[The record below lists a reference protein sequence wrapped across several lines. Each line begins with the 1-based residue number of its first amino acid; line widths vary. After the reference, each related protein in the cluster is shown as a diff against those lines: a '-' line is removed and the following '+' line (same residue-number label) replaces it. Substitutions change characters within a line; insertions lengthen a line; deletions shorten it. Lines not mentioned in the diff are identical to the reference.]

1 MTFPKLDDFPKENP
15 PFFPFFPGAFHVHRP
30 HVEDV
35 PVLRRHEGRLQNV
48 AVRHAAIAW
57 GDEAAVLGTAAGCK
71 HWKKGWQ
78 NGDFTMKNGD
88 FTMKTCDLAIMW
100 GLKREQMLQHAG
112 ILPNH
117 GDPMVIGCGFDHE
130 KVVKSRVF

>member
-1 MTFPKLDDFPKENP
+1 MFHDFPKENR
-15 PFFPFFPGAFHVHRP
+15 PFFPGTFHVHRP

-35 PVLRRHEGRLQNV
+35 PVLRRHKGRLQNV

-71 HWKKGWQ
+71 HWKKGGTSPWKLVAKWWFHHE
-78 NGDFTMKNGD
+78 NGDLAMLGIEAWTM
-88 FTMKTCDLAIMW
+88 M
-100 GLKREQMLQHAG
+100 QHAG
-112 ILPNH
+112 ILPENH

-130 KVVKSRVF
+130 SGEQLGVLTVEKGEQ